1 MRLRRIEDES
11 GDDVRIATRSF
22 LLRPRP
28 EPGRTLERF
37 REYTRSWLRP
47 ASNPDAPP
55 FRVWSTD
62 AGPPSHSIPPHLVA
76 KAARTLG
83 EDAFRCVDE
92 ALMRAYFS
100 ENRDITDVATLRAI
114 WRDAGLPEDAF
125 LRATDPTLLE
135 RVVAEHNEAIEYGV
149 TGVPAV
155 RMEGRD
161 GLVVGAQPYETYRTW
176 IGRALAGE
184 GG

>member
-1 MRLRRIEDES
+1 MRLRRIEDEF
-11 GDDVRIATRSF
+11 GDDVRIEPRSF

-37 REYTRSWLRP
+37 RDYTRSWLRP
-47 ASNPDAPP
+47 ASDPNAPP
-55 FRVWSTD
+55 FRVWSSD

-76 KAARTLG
+76 KAARMLG
-83 EDAFRCVDE
+83 EDAFRRMDE
-92 ALMRAYFS
+92 SLMRAYFTD
-100 ENRDITDVATLRAI
+100 NRDITDESTLRDL

-125 LRATDPTLLE
+125 ARAAEPKVLE
-135 RVVAEHNEAIEYGV
+135 RVIAEHNEAIEYGV

-161 GLVVGAQPYETYRTW
+161 GLVVGAQPYEAYRNW
-176 IGRALAGE
+176 IRRALAG
-184 GG
+184 